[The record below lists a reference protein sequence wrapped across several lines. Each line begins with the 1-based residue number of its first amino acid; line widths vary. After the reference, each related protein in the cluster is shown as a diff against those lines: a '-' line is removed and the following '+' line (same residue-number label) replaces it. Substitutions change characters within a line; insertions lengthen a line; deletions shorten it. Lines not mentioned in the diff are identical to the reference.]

1 MYDVIM
7 PKLGFTMTTGII
19 QKWFKKEGDS
29 VKKGD
34 KLFEI
39 MTDKVTFEVES
50 FHSGTLKEIL
60 KKEGEEVPVK
70 EVIAYIKEDSEI
82 EV

>member
-1 MYDVIM
+1 MHNIVM

-19 QKWFKKEGDS
+19 QKWFKQEGDI
-29 VKKGD
+29 VNRGD

-50 FHSGTLKEIL
+50 FHSGILKEIL
-60 KKEGEEVPVK
+60 KKEGEEVPVR
-70 EVIAYIKEDSEI
+70 ETIAYIIGED